1 MEDNIFDKA
10 AEVLEKDGW
19 CQGDLHRRE
28 VVWEAMYIREE
39 EDLSP
44 LVEQTVEMEERF
56 THCALGALDVVVA
69 GPQATTMYGN
79 ITAIPEVRD
88 ARDRVAEHLTK
99 YLEEHF
105 LPPVTKHTNNDLLSA
120 VPVWNDAE
128 GRTAQEV
135 IDFLRWCGKQE
146 TGKQ

>member
-19 CQGDLHRRE
+19 CQGDLHRRDVLHYYDQE
-28 VVWEAMYIREE
+28 TDQVT
-39 EDLSP
+39 
-44 LVEQTVEMEERF
+44 EQQVTTR
-56 THCALGALDVVVA
+56 HCALGALDVVVA

>member
-10 AEVLEKDGW
+10 ADILEKDGW
-19 CQGDLHRRE
+19 CQGDLHRHE
-28 VVWEAMYIREE
+28 VVWRVPQAMGIQ
-39 EDLSP
+39 EDLSTS
-44 LVEQTVEMEERF
+44 LEGTVETEERF
-56 THCALGALDVVVA
+56 THCALGALDVAVA
-69 GPQATTMYGN
+69 GFQAMVMYGN

-88 ARDRVAEHLTK
+88 ARDRLAEHLTK

-105 LPPVTKHTNNDLLSA
+105 LPPVAKHNTNDLLSA
-120 VPVWNDAE
+120 VPVWNDAK

-146 TGKQ
+146 QK